1 MKLRGA
7 LVMKIVKKNA
17 RQHNIN
23 EVMQELIAAGLH
35 IDNEESLK
43 TQKIAKKKRTE
54 QKKKIE
60 TVYFT

>member
-1 MKLRGA
+1 MKT
-7 LVMKIVKKNA
+7 VKKNA

-35 IDNEESLK
+35 IDNEESLNA
-43 TQKIAKKKRTE
+43 QDCEKKNELNK
-54 QKKKIE
+54 KKKIE